1 MANPSEK
8 NSAIESL
15 ITELNGGRNR
25 RAYIHANK
33 CIRCGGDAS
42 IFYDEVSRKEYAISG
57 WCQHCQDE
65 LFYDTKTEG
74 M

>member
-15 ITELNGGRNR
+15 ITEMNGGRNR

-42 IFYDEVSRKEYAISG
+42 IFYRTTRQRTSEHNIIFMLG
-57 WCQHCQDE
+57 
-65 LFYDTKTEG
+65 
-74 M
+74 